1 MRNVK
6 EKRKKNKK
14 NIKEQ
19 MDNMGILQIAQWQ
32 CGDFSVF
39 SEQNGHFIVGFTK
52 GHGKMVISSRS

>member
-1 MRNVK
+1 
-6 EKRKKNKK
+6 
-14 NIKEQ
+14 
-19 MDNMGILQIAQWQ
+19 MDNMGILQIAQGQ